1 MKRIS
6 VHALFG
12 LAAAAVATLSIVHGV
27 RLQQTMQ
34 LNQRIIAAARSPAE
48 APALVASAAQP
59 ASAASRPDAAV
70 ARDAPRLVRLAHA
83 TALSK
88 AGAFDEA
95 FKVYSGLLEPGQSD
109 TVSRH
114 AQYNLGNMYLRQAL
128 AGGTR
133 ADAGPLVE
141 LAKQRYRDLL
151 RAEPQDWDARYNLE
165 RALRVAPEEQESA
178 AEENNQPVERRSVSL
193 RGMTP
198 GDLP

>member
-1 MKRIS
+1 MKRVS

-12 LAAAAVATLSIVHGV
+12 LAAAAMATLCVVQGL

-34 LNQRIIAAARSPAE
+34 LNQRIVAAARSPAE
-48 APALVASAAQP
+48 APALASSAAQA
-59 ASAASRPDAAV
+59 ASAASRADAAV
-70 ARDAPRLVRLAHA
+70 DRDAPRLVRLAQA
-83 TALSK
+83 TALSR
-88 AGAFDEA
+88 AGAFDDA

-109 TVSRH
+109 SVSRH

-128 AGGTR
+128 AGGNR

-165 RALRVAPEEQESA
+165 RALRAAPEEQEST

>member
-1 MKRIS
+1 MKRVS

-12 LAAAAVATLSIVHGV
+12 LAAAAMATLCVVQGL

-34 LNQRIIAAARSPAE
+34 LNQRIVDAARSPDG
-48 APALVASAAQP
+48 APALAASAAQP
-59 ASAASRPDAAV
+59 ASAASRADAAI
-70 ARDAPRLVRLAHA
+70 ARDAPRLVRLAQA
-83 TALSK
+83 TALSRS
-88 AGAFDEA
+88 GAFDEA

-109 TVSRH
+109 SVSRH

-165 RALRVAPEEQESA
+165 RALRAAPEEQEST

>member
-27 RLQQTMQ
+27 RLQQSTQ
-34 LNQRIIAAARSPAE
+34 LNQRIIAAAG
-48 APALVASAAQP
+48 
-59 ASAASRPDAAV
+59 RPPM
-70 ARDAPRLVRLAHA
+70 RPRWPPRLHNRRPLRPAR
-83 TALSK
+83 TQPSLETRRDSCDWPMQRPCRK

-165 RALRVAPEEQESA
+165 RALRVAPEEQEST

>member
-1 MKRIS
+1 MKRVS

-12 LAAAAVATLSIVHGV
+12 LAAAAMATLCVVQGL

-34 LNQRIIAAARSPAE
+34 LNQRIVAAARSPAE
-48 APALVASAAQP
+48 APALASSAAQA
-59 ASAASRPDAAV
+59 ASAASRADAAV
-70 ARDAPRLVRLAHA
+70 DRDAPRLVRLAQA
-83 TALSK
+83 TALSR
-88 AGAFDEA
+88 AGAFDDA
-95 FKVYSGLLEPGQSD
+95 FKVYSGLLEHGQSD
-109 TVSRH
+109 SVSRH

-165 RALRVAPEEQESA
+165 RALRAAPEEQEST